1 MLALMKTLPCSAIMT
16 TTAPVQKNHDDDG
29 VFTMDD
35 EPEPPHVTIIVDTRE
50 KALYNALRS
59 LPLTTAMVSV
69 ESACLDI
76 GDVVI
81 RSSTTTQMMVLERK
95 TIQDV
100 ASSIQDGRW
109 SEQKRRALAQP
120 HKLMYLI
127 EVEDMSRL
135 FEPYPMHGRIQ
146 SQTVMNAVLN
156 LGIHYHIPYV
166 FLEGVDQIAQYL
178 YRLAIQ
184 FHRLASSRDDDH
196 DHESTPEEK
205 YVASFMRS
213 HNISSQKRKNMNAQ
227 IFFRMVLQLIP
238 GISEKTA
245 TNIHRLF
252 QGGFLAMVD
261 FVRDH
266 DKSTF
271 HALYQKEH
279 GRSLHRRVVDTLY
292 EFVLD
297 TSPPPPPK
305 KEGGGTV
312 RKRLLL

>member
-35 EPEPPHVTIIVDTRE
+35 EPPHVTIIVDTRE
-50 KALYNALRS
+50 KALYNALLS
-59 LPLTTAMVSV
+59 LPLTTASV

-184 FHRLASSRDDDH
+184 FHRLASSSRDDHHED
-196 DHESTPEEK
+196 ESTPEEK
-205 YVASFMRS
+205 YVVSFMRS

-245 TNIHRLF
+245 TNIHHLF
-252 QGGFLAMVD
+252 QGGFLTMVD

-271 HALYQKEH
+271 HALYQNEY

-305 KEGGGTV
+305 SNATV